1 MSEILTIFQI
11 FLNIYRK
18 NTKGGKIIM
27 IIFNFIIKSMLKTL
41 LKKAVKYVLIK
52 VIHMLPPFI
61 INIRLH
67 IYISLGKVQ
76 VDKSHNLTR
85 GQPLRIPQVMWNY
98 PIPHDLS
105 FIKHPQIRN
114 PVYPAQRQE
123 HLCPRL
129 RLSTLP
135 TI

>member
-1 MSEILTIFQI
+1 
-11 FLNIYRK
+11 
-18 NTKGGKIIM
+18 M

-76 VDKSHNLTR
+76 VDKSIILHADNL
-85 GQPLRIPQVMWNY
+85 
-98 PIPHDLS
+98 
-105 FIKHPQIRN
+105 
-114 PVYPAQRQE
+114 
-123 HLCPRL
+123 
-129 RLSTLP
+129 
-135 TI
+135 